1 MNILEIIDSIKKNDA
16 TTFAAVPATLTSLV
30 NNFPEKFVEKCIG
43 LRLII
48 TNSTKVP
55 EDTINK
61 ILNLLPNTK
70 FATYY
75 GLTEASR
82 STFMIFNENKNKK
95 ESVGKLAPGVEL
107 KIKKEKDEL
116 KQGEILV
123 RGKNVI
129 DNYWNLELTEKFTN
143 NWLETGDVGYLDKD
157 GFLYLTGRK
166 DYVINVGGEK
176 VNPEEI
182 EEIVKI
188 LDPIEEVVAIGIK
201 HEIFG
206 KVIKLLVKKYEGKEI
221 DTLSIMTHCKQNLER
236 FKVPMKVEFVSKFP
250 KNEHGK
256 IIRFMLQEKN
266 NGSNKDDIKN

>member
-1 MNILEIIDSIKKNDA
+1 
-16 TTFAAVPATLTSLV
+16 
-30 NNFPEKFVEKCIG
+30 
-43 LRLII
+43 
-48 TNSTKVP
+48 
-55 EDTINK
+55 
-61 ILNLLPNTK
+61 
-70 FATYY
+70 
-75 GLTEASR
+75 
-82 STFMIFNENKNKK
+82 MIFNENKNKK
-95 ESVGKLAPGVEL
+95 ESVGKHAPGVEL
-107 KIKKEKDEL
+107 KIKKDKDEL

-129 DNYWNLELTEKFTN
+129 DSYWNLELTEKFTN

-201 HEIFG
+201 HQIFG

-221 DTLSIMTHCKQNLER
+221 DTSSIITHCKQNLER

-256 IIRFMLQEKN
+256 IIRFMLEENNHGNEK
-266 NGSNKDDIKN
+266 DI